1 MRRPSGPPHQSLEL
15 QQELS
20 SMADNPEFYRA
31 RADEERRNGDAA
43 LLDNVRDR
51 CRRAEKA
58 WDEMASR
65 AERTQVLRAAREAAP
80 PGGERMMIGTPMVP
94 AE

>member
-1 MRRPSGPPHQSLEL
+1 
-15 QQELS
+15 
-20 SMADNPEFYRA
+20 
-31 RADEERRNGDAA
+31 
-43 LLDNVRDR
+43 
-51 CRRAEKA
+51 
-58 WDEMASR
+58 MASR

>member
-1 MRRPSGPPHQSLEL
+1 
-15 QQELS
+15 
-20 SMADNPEFYRA
+20 MADNPEFYRA

-58 WDEMASR
+58 WDDMASR
-65 AERTQVLRAAREAAP
+65 AERTQIRRAAREAAP
-80 PGGERMMIGTPMVP
+80 PRRRTHDDRHPVDGSRRIGRISEVR
-94 AE
+94 

>member
-1 MRRPSGPPHQSLEL
+1 
-15 QQELS
+15 
-20 SMADNPEFYRA
+20 MADNPEFYRA

-80 PGGERMMIGTPMVP
+80 PGGERMMIGTPSMVA